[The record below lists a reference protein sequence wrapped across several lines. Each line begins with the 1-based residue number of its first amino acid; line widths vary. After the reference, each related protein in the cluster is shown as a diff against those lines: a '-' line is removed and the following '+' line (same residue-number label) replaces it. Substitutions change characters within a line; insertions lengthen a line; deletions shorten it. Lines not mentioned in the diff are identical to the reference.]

1 VIEVEEKGNRK
12 GREILN
18 SNNGSFVGGWHLP
31 QNDSMSHSA
40 AIKPKNGFISAFFS
54 RLKRVRGV
62 HIGCTLQ
69 WVSSNH
75 CLGSNLLHAS
85 W

>member
-1 VIEVEEKGNRK
+1 LRREVQGKQKRMIEVEEKGNK
-12 GREILN
+12 EETAILN

-31 QNDSMSHSA
+31 QMIPMSHSA

-62 HIGCTLQ
+62 HMGCTLQ
-69 WVSSNH
+69 
-75 CLGSNLLHAS
+75 
-85 W
+85 